1 MSDEL
6 DPIEQ
11 MNELHVELGRKAAEL
26 AMQVLESLDV
36 SEIPV
41 ATAVSLLKF
50 GVELERKALGQSD
63 ADGDTDPF
71 DLLLKL
77 GAEPEEE
84 ESDGPDR

>member
-77 GAEPEEE
+77 GAEPEKE